1 MNGVCSGG
9 HPLSRLA
16 LVPQF
21 TGQFGWE
28 GAVGA
33 LQSWARAF
41 PGSPQQA
48 GGARRF
54 VADLLAGSPFRD
66 DAVVVLSELFTN
78 AVLHSASGDPGG
90 LVVVQVSRWRHGL
103 RIAVT
108 DQGSPSHPVIGGPA
122 AQGEP
127 AESGNGLYL
136 AAHLATRLD
145 WHDDASGRT
154 IAAIFGQLPPQH
166 HSGSQPPGPGDHPGF
181 RGPPAQRKR
190 DPAQPDHPHPEKER
204 PYMSSGH
211 FIPALAAELYAIRAS
226 VLYWRLRTGPMREE
240 SAGLRRQIACALAL
254 RSVALVLL
262 RMLPVVAELTC
273 LINGLLWGPELLTRP
288 WRA

>member
-1 MNGVCSGG
+1 MNGASSGG
-9 HPLSRLA
+9 RPPSRLA
-16 LVPQF
+16 QVPQV
-21 TGQFGWE
+21 TGQFGRE

-41 PGSPQQA
+41 PGSAQQA
-48 GGARRF
+48 GDARRF
-54 VADLLAGSPFRD
+54 VAGLLAGSRFRD

-78 AVLHSASGDPGG
+78 AVLHSASGDTGG

-108 DQGSPSHPVIGGPA
+108 DQGSPNHPVIGDPA
-122 AQGEP
+122 ALGEP
-127 AESGNGLYL
+127 AEHGNGLYL
-136 AAHLATRLD
+136 AAHLATRMD

-154 IAAIFGQLPPQH
+154 IAAIFGQLPPQRH
-166 HSGSQPPGPGDHPGF
+166 PWSRSPGPGDHPGF
-181 RGPPAQRKR
+181 RGPPAQGNR
-190 DPAQPDHPHPEKER
+190 DPAQPDHPHPEKEG
-204 PYMSSGH
+204 PYMSPGH

-240 SAGLRRQIACALAL
+240 SAGLRRQIACAPAL
-254 RSVALVLL
+254 RPVAPVLL

-273 LINGLLWGPELLTRP
+273 LVNGLLWGPELLTRP